1 MQFSLDRIDR
11 WRYARVAGHCT
22 GSVLDIGCGRQVLR
36 TCLAP
41 NVTYLGVDLEEPRAL
56 RASALALPV
65 LPLSFDTVV
74 LCEVLEH
81 LEAPGTALREAAA
94 VSRRRIVV
102 TVPND
107 HSLVRLA
114 RLALGRDVEI
124 DPEHIATLNPVNIR
138 LILRRVGFDVIQY
151 YAFPLRMQLLPSLKC
166 KSRFGYWHFVV
177 AERQEAGT

>member
-11 WRYARVAGHCT
+11 WRYARVAAHCT
-22 GSVLDIGCGRQVLR
+22 GAVLDVGCGRQILR
-36 TCLAP
+36 TCLARDTRY
-41 NVTYLGVDLEEPRAL
+41 VGVDLEEPGAL
-56 RASALALPV
+56 RASALALSL

-94 VSRRRIVV
+94 ISRKRIVI

-114 RLALGRDVEI
+114 RLALGRDIEI
-124 DPEHIATLNPVNIR
+124 DPEHVATLNPVNIR
-138 LILRRVGFDVIQY
+138 LVLGRVGFEVIQQ
-151 YAFPLRMQLLPSLKC
+151 YAFPLRIQLLPALKC
-166 KSRFGYWHFVV
+166 RSRFGYWHFVV
-177 AERQEAGT
+177 AQRQEMQP